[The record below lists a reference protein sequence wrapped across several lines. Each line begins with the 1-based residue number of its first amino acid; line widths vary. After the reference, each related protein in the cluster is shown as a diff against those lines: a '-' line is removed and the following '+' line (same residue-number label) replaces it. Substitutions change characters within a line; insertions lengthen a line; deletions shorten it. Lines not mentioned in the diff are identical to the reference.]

1 MLAMEITSFVSGSRV
16 TALGG
21 TGAGVGADTLSLQAA
36 SAKARRIRNGT
47 RIGPRKIAEAGPA
60 DKQTRRALPAGHL
73 RRRPAPRAFQQVP
86 HRAFLLVRVA
96 QERGRARGDR
106 AALVA
111 GVALALFRMRAQ
123 VVAQDDRVAPE
134 RRAVLHHLGVEGDRP
149 ALAEIEAARH
159 AGLAASLVVGKAQ
172 RAGKLAHADQ
182 QIDD

>member
-36 SAKARRIRNGT
+36 SAKARRIRDGT

-60 DKQTRRALPAGHL
+60 DKQTRRALPAGHPR

-159 AGLAASLVVGKAQ
+159 AGLAASLVA
-172 RAGKLAHADQ
+172 
-182 QIDD
+182 